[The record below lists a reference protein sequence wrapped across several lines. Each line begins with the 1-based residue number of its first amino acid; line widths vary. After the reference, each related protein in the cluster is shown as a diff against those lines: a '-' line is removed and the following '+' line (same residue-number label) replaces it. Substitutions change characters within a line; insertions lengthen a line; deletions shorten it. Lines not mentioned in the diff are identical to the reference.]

1 MATNLA
7 DLRVGLLLN
16 DASFRSNISGALN
29 HAGRETERFS
39 NKAKRETKAVA
50 DGFYSIGHQVT
61 NVAGRLAMLGG
72 VSLSIG
78 SILNISRKY
87 GQALSD
93 LSAITGA
100 SIERMKEYRD
110 ASLEMGR
117 ATEFGAIKVADA
129 MKLIASAKPSLL
141 Q

>member
-1 MATNLA
+1 M
-7 DLRVGLLLN
+7 LN
-16 DASFRSNISGALN
+16 DASFRSNITGALN

-39 NKAKRETKAVA
+39 NKAKRDTKAVA
-50 DGFYSIGHQVT
+50 DGFYSISHQVT

-87 GQALSD
+87 SQAISD

-100 SIERMKEYRD
+100 SIERMK
-110 ASLEMGR
+110 
-117 ATEFGAIKVADA
+117 
-129 MKLIASAKPSLL
+129 
-141 Q
+141 